1 METHC
6 FGPQEQA
13 ITLHKTILL
22 VEDDA
27 NDAMMTQRALTKA
40 NILNKV
46 VWVKDG
52 EEAINYLFTRC
63 LEAGEKLPQLNLLDI
78 NMPKITGIE
87 VLQRIRSDQR
97 TSWLPIVIFT
107 SSKEEKDLLE
117 SYRLGINSY
126 ICKPIKFDEFAPV
139 VSAIGCYWLLIN
151 KGPHLPR

>member
-1 METHC
+1 MEALH
-6 FGPQEQA
+6 FGPHEQEMA
-13 ITLHKTILL
+13 LHKTILL
-22 VEDDA
+22 VEDDS
-27 NDAMMTQRALTKA
+27 NDAMMTQRALLKA

-46 VWVKDG
+46 IWVKDG
-52 EEAINYLFTRC
+52 EEAINFIFNRC
-63 LEAGEKLPQLNLLDI
+63 LEEGEKLPQLILLDI
-78 NMPKITGIE
+78 NMPKVTGIE
-87 VLQRIRSDQR
+87 VLQRIRADQR

-151 KGPHLPR
+151 QGPPTLR